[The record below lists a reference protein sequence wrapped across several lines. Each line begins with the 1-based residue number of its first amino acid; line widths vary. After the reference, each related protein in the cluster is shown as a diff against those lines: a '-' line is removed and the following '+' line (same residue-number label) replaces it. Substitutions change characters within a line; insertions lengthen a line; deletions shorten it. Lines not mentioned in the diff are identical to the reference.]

1 MSGKL
6 IGLVDLANEL
16 GATVAFVRVAKEC
29 GIAPHTAMTFVAR
42 LRRMPKKERMTL
54 AKKLST
60 EVDS

>member
-1 MSGKL
+1 MTEKL
-6 IGLVDLANEL
+6 IGLSDIASEL

-54 AKKLST
+54 AKKLSA